1 MKQIL
6 IWSDNDLER
15 QITGEILSSGLDGVQ
30 VLHADS
36 AEQTLATLQT
46 GEIDLFVADIPQFN
60 LAKCNVIASAQSL
73 APDTPILV
81 ISSGDQEHVSRNIWR
96 LGIREYLLK
105 PCRPAWI
112 LAAARTL
119 MRKGGVTAAQ
129 PEADDGRRRRYLNRL
144 MEQLRGFQYKKCIQ
158 TTREYLDLLY
168 DDGDNVEAIRNEVVD
183 FAAGIADL
191 GAPFGQAVQW
201 KLKYIEAF
209 NAMEQQ
215 LAEQHKCR
223 QTLQDARIRAA
234 LQSVSEAQKS
244 LALARENHDNFVE
257 LRNATKNLLADV
269 RAQHSKNCDNER
281 RSAQI
286 ERDWQAKLDA
296 RLSHLQIIAF
306 GLPGFDEVMNAALES
321 GTTEK
326 K

>member
-1 MKQIL
+1 MNDIVLSTQNGEPVASSREIAKRFGKNHRDVLRAIEDIL
-6 IWSDNDLER
+6 EGVRKIAQTPTE
-15 QITGEILSSGLDGVQ
+15 EGLPKNG
-30 VLHADS
+30 
-36 AEQTLATLQT
+36 
-46 GEIDLFVADIPQFN
+46 
-60 LAKCNVIASAQSL
+60 
-73 APDTPILV
+73 DTPMFFKT
-81 ISSGDQEHVSRNIWR
+81 
-96 LGIREYLLK
+96 EYTHPQNHQKDPMYLMNRDGFSLL
-105 PCRPAWI
+105 A
-112 LAAARTL
+112 
-119 MRKGGVTAAQ
+119 M
-129 PEADDGRRRRYLNRL
+129 
-144 MEQLRGFQYKKCIQ
+144 GFTGK
-158 TTREYLDLLY
+158 E
-168 DDGDNVEAIRNEVVD
+168 
-183 FAAGIADL
+183 
-191 GAPFGQAVQW
+191 AVQW

-269 RAQHSKNCDNER
+269 RAQHAKNCDNER

-321 GTTEK
+321 GTPEK

>member
-1 MKQIL
+1 MNDIVLSTQNGEPVASSREIAKRFGKEHKHVLAAIRQIL
-6 IWSDNDLER
+6 VAEN
-15 QITGEILSSGLDGVQ
+15 
-30 VLHADS
+30 S
-36 AEQTLATLQT
+36 ATKFFHETTFEYRGQK
-46 GEIDLFVADIPQFN
+46 FP
-60 LAKCNVIASAQSL
+60 
-73 APDTPILV
+73 
-81 ISSGDQEHVSRNIWR
+81 
-96 LGIREYLLK
+96 EYLMNRDGFSL
-105 PCRPAWI
+105 
-112 LAAARTL
+112 LA
-119 MRKGGVTAAQ
+119 M
-129 PEADDGRRRRYLNRL
+129 
-144 MEQLRGFQYKKCIQ
+144 GFTGK
-158 TTREYLDLLY
+158 E
-168 DDGDNVEAIRNEVVD
+168 
-183 FAAGIADL
+183 
-191 GAPFGQAVQW
+191 AVQW
-201 KLKYIEAF
+201 KLKYIQAF

-269 RAQHSKNCDNER
+269 RAQHAKNCDNER

-306 GLPGFDEVMNAALES
+306 GLPGFDEVMSAALES
-321 GTTEK
+321 GTPEK

>member
-1 MKQIL
+1 MNDIVLSTQNGEPVASSREIAKRFGKNHRDVLRAIEDIL
-6 IWSDNDLER
+6 EGVRKIAQTPTE
-15 QITGEILSSGLDGVQ
+15 EGLPKNG
-30 VLHADS
+30 
-36 AEQTLATLQT
+36 
-46 GEIDLFVADIPQFN
+46 
-60 LAKCNVIASAQSL
+60 
-73 APDTPILV
+73 DTPMFFKT
-81 ISSGDQEHVSRNIWR
+81 
-96 LGIREYLLK
+96 EYTHPQNHQKYPMYLMNRDGFSLL
-105 PCRPAWI
+105 A
-112 LAAARTL
+112 
-119 MRKGGVTAAQ
+119 M
-129 PEADDGRRRRYLNRL
+129 
-144 MEQLRGFQYKKCIQ
+144 GFTGK
-158 TTREYLDLLY
+158 E
-168 DDGDNVEAIRNEVVD
+168 
-183 FAAGIADL
+183 
-191 GAPFGQAVQW
+191 AVQW

>member
-1 MKQIL
+1 MNDIVLSTQNGEPVASSREIAKRFGKNHRDVLRAIEDIL
-6 IWSDNDLER
+6 EGVRKIAQTPTE
-15 QITGEILSSGLDGVQ
+15 EGLPKNG
-30 VLHADS
+30 
-36 AEQTLATLQT
+36 
-46 GEIDLFVADIPQFN
+46 
-60 LAKCNVIASAQSL
+60 
-73 APDTPILV
+73 DTPMFFKT
-81 ISSGDQEHVSRNIWR
+81 
-96 LGIREYLLK
+96 EYTHPQNHQKYPMYLMNRDGFSLL
-105 PCRPAWI
+105 A
-112 LAAARTL
+112 
-119 MRKGGVTAAQ
+119 M
-129 PEADDGRRRRYLNRL
+129 
-144 MEQLRGFQYKKCIQ
+144 GFTGK
-158 TTREYLDLLY
+158 E
-168 DDGDNVEAIRNEVVD
+168 
-183 FAAGIADL
+183 
-191 GAPFGQAVQW
+191 AVQW

-269 RAQHSKNCDNER
+269 RARHARNCDNER

-321 GTTEK
+321 GTPEK